1 MSNVKKYVLTSVI
14 LGTIA
19 MCAAGLIGVTNL
31 ITRKPIAENEQKK
44 VASGLAVIYH
54 VDEAIIKEEKE
65 YSKEEKSAQ
74 KLDYVEH
81 SYTIADAADTELGFA
96 FRTSGYN
103 DYGKITLIVGFDM
116 TGARLG
122 ISVITNEQSFA
133 AKLRKGYINPLQDKK
148 IDYTDIEC
156 GATYGAKLIRDMIDD
171 ASKAVVSYV
180 E

>member
-19 MCAAGLIGVTNL
+19 MCAGALIGVTNL
-31 ITRKPIAENEQKK
+31 ITKDKITKNEQEK
-44 VASGLAVIYH
+44 VASGLAVIYK
-54 VDEAIIKEEKE
+54 VDEVVIKDEKDYSKDEKE
-65 YSKEEKSAQ
+65 AQ
-74 KLDYVEH
+74 NLDYVEH
-81 SYTIADAADTELGFA
+81 SYTIADVSDKALGFA

-116 TGARLG
+116 AGTRLG
-122 ISVITNEQSFA
+122 VSVITNEQSFA
-133 AKLRKGYINPLQDKK
+133 SKLRKGYINPLENNQ
-148 IDYTDIEC
+148 IDYTDIQC

-171 ASKAVVSYV
+171 ASKAIVSYI